1 MKYAM
6 RNAHL
11 RTWIAHSLERDRAQQ
26 DTELAPTESG
36 ADSYKPHCPTRAHTN
51 QERKKITVGLHFLD
65 LRKTLMQFGK
75 GGTKESVESRTS
87 DLDRPRVQFLLLA
100 TKDEASETPALL
112 THMNGGG
119 GGLGW
124 PSVQQQGWV
133 EPQEKK
139 EKEEILSGNR
149 PSIQIS
155 LDGN

>member
-1 MKYAM
+1 
-6 RNAHL
+6 
-11 RTWIAHSLERDRAQQ
+11 
-26 DTELAPTESG
+26 
-36 ADSYKPHCPTRAHTN
+36 
-51 QERKKITVGLHFLD
+51 
-65 LRKTLMQFGK
+65 MQFGK
-75 GGTKESVESRTS
+75 GGTKESVESRTA
-87 DLDRPRVQFLLLA
+87 LDQVQFLLLA

-133 EPQEKK
+133 GPQEKE